1 MAVVSISALIINR
14 RLTGTGRLE
23 GLISERI
30 TCQSG
35 LSLSVQA
42 NNYAYCEPRNDSGP
56 YSHVEV
62 GYPSRAIEALLPYA
76 ENPAVPTETVY
87 PYVPVGIVEA
97 ILLENGWI
105 VS

>member
-1 MAVVSISALIINR
+1 MAVLSISALIINR
-14 RLTGTGRLE
+14 RLTGKNRLD
-23 GLISERI
+23 GLMCERI

-35 LSLSVQA
+35 LSMSVQA
-42 NNYAYCEPRNDSGP
+42 SHFHYCEPRDDSGP

-76 ENPAVPTETVY
+76 ENPAVPTDTVY

-105 VS
+105 AS